1 MKKRTPT
8 HRMSEDEF
16 INSAT
21 SHTLLPTA
29 SASTSTS
36 ETKTQGRKRTY
47 KAISVSL
54 TDSHVDAID
63 DIIVLAARNGLVRIT
78 RSDIIKLA
86 IDGLAD
92 NTEAQLLALLKKN

>member
-1 MKKRTPT
+1 MKKHTPT

-21 SHTLLPTA
+21 SHTLPVA
-29 SASTSTS
+29 APAP
-36 ETKTQGRKRTY
+36 ETKSAGRKRTY

-54 TDSHVDAID
+54 TDNHIEAID
-63 DIIVLAARNGLVRIT
+63 EVIVQAARNGIVRIT

-86 IDGLAD
+86 IDGLAEKS
-92 NTEAQLLALLKKN
+92 EAQLLALLKKL

>member
-21 SHTLLPTA
+21 SHTLPVA
-29 SASTSTS
+29 APAP
-36 ETKTQGRKRTY
+36 ETKPARKRTY

-54 TDSHVDAID
+54 TDNHIEAID
-63 DIIVLAARNGLVRIT
+63 EVIVQAARNGIVRIT

-86 IDGLAD
+86 IDGLAEKS
-92 NTEAQLLALLKKN
+92 EAQLLELLKKL

>member
-8 HRMSEDEF
+8 HRMTEDEF

-21 SHTLLPTA
+21 SHTLLAPTPA
-29 SASTSTS
+29 VEA
-36 ETKTQGRKRTY
+36 KAPGRKRVY

-54 TDSHVDAID
+54 TDNHVETID
-63 DIIVLAARNGLVRIT
+63 NMIVLAARNGIVRVT

-86 IDGLAD
+86 IDALAD
-92 NTEAQLLALLKKN
+92 KSETQLLERLKNN

>member
-29 SASTSTS
+29 SASTS

>member
-21 SHTLLPTA
+21 SHTLAVPTPA
-29 SASTSTS
+29 PAA
-36 ETKTQGRKRTY
+36 KTPGRKRVY
-47 KAISVSL
+47 KALSVSL
-54 TDSHVDAID
+54 TDNHVEMID
-63 DIIVLAARNGLVRIT
+63 EVIGQAARNGIVRIT

-86 IDGLAD
+86 IDSLAD
-92 NTEAQLLALLKKN
+92 KSEAQLLALLKKL

>member
-21 SHTLLPTA
+21 SHTLIPTA
-29 SASTSTS
+29 TAS

>member
-21 SHTLLPTA
+21 SHTLIPTA
-29 SASTSTS
+29 S